1 MSQLNNDEVKK
12 INSNKTGKS
21 RNKTIIIITILIIVL
36 CLILTVVAIFINKDK
51 KLKDNDIINQNEKV
65 EKENN
70 LKVTSL
76 IERYA
81 NNSLKFETVEFKE
94 GKKQVFDNYEMYKVE
109 ISYAQISGL
118 KNKTVQDKIN
128 SEIKQKVFNLYNKKY
143 LNDESIDRLF
153 INADVTSNFGNILSV
168 QIYGTITYKNNGQ
181 YTYDYFNTIG
191 LNYKLET
198 GEYLK
203 LKDLFVAS
211 ANLNNIVA
219 QSKYLAMAWDELK
232 EPGELNMNEIDTS
245 KYEEE
250 IFAYV
255 NKFKEQENPEFYFT
269 PSKLYLKVIGEKEY
283 IPIDMAKYYD
293 SIAIYKRYN
302 DISNLYETK
311 SLNNNKPFVFTSK
324 SQEYTYMYD
333 DVLDNLFVDIQINVF
348 ESEEAKKAEEKV
360 KPKVEELVKEIKSK
374 ASANKNRGIAYKAMI
389 GIYYNQN
396 DNLVNVSYLIS
407 ENSMSIS
414 YYKENIYSLIA
425 EFERMP
431 KASVESSYFS
441 EYEDYEGN
449 SNLVNNKNITINE
462 ISIDEKYDKNGNLVK
477 DDDKKSQEKN
487 NNTDKTDNSNSND
500 EVNIY

>member
-12 INSNKTGKS
+12 ADANKTSKS
-21 RNKTIIIITILIIVL
+21 RNKRIIMFTSLIIVL
-36 CLILTVVAIFINKDK
+36 CLILTAVAIFINKNN
-51 KLKDNDIINQNEKV
+51 KLKSNDVIDQNEKV

-70 LKVTSL
+70 LKVTNL

-81 NNSLKFETVEFKE
+81 NNSLKIETVEFKE

-118 KNKTVQDKIN
+118 RNKTVQDKIN

-143 LNDESIDRLF
+143 LNDETIDRLF
-153 INADVTSNFGNILSV
+153 INADVISNFGNILSV

-181 YTYDYFNTIG
+181 YTYDSFNTIG
-191 LNYKLET
+191 LNYKLDT

-203 LKDLFVAS
+203 LKDLFVVS

-219 QSKYLAMAWDELK
+219 ESKYLAMAWDELK

-250 IFAYV
+250 MFAYV

-269 PSKLYLKVIGEKEY
+269 PSELYLKVIGEKEY

-311 SLNNNKPFVFTSK
+311 GLNNNKPFVFTSK
-324 SQEYTYMYD
+324 DQESTYMYD

-360 KPKVEELVKEIKSK
+360 KPKIEELVKKIKNK
-374 ASANKNRGIAYKAMI
+374 ASANKNKGIAYKAMI

-407 ENSMSIS
+407 ENSMSIN
-414 YYKENIYSLIA
+414 YYKENIHSLIA

-431 KASVESSYFS
+431 KVSVESSYFS
-441 EYEDYEGN
+441 EYEGYQGN
-449 SNLVNNKNITINE
+449 SNLVNNKNITIKE
-462 ISIDEKYDKNGNLVK
+462 IIIDEKYDKNGNIV
-477 DDDKKSQEKN
+477 KN
-487 NNTDKTDNSNSND
+487 NDTKVDNDKNNSDKLNNNNSNN